1 MAVRIFCS
9 IFAVN
14 NKCMMNDL
22 EKREDLVR
30 RAIAKYRNEPD
41 FPQFEDYGGDEDLL
55 DDYFYL
61 QTPQG
66 SMEEEKRKLTIYGV
80 LIIVPIAVVS
90 FFFRD
95 ITGLLMGVLIG
106 GVLSGYF
113 GIRTIWISSAILLAA
128 TVMMW

>member
-1 MAVRIFCS
+1 
-9 IFAVN
+9 
-14 NKCMMNDL
+14 MMNDL
-22 EKREDLVR
+22 EKKEDLVR

-106 GVLSGYF
+106 GVLSGLYYLF
-113 GIRTIWISSAILLAA
+113 LKSKANKRWRRFEKANIEKYIEDILQYKKE
-128 TVMMW
+128 

>member
-1 MAVRIFCS
+1 
-9 IFAVN
+9 
-14 NKCMMNDL
+14 MMNDL

-80 LIIVPIAVVS
+80 LIRFS
-90 FFFRD
+90 
-95 ITGLLMGVLIG
+95 
-106 GVLSGYF
+106 SG
-113 GIRTIWISSAILLAA
+113 I
-128 TVMMW
+128 

>member
-1 MAVRIFCS
+1 
-9 IFAVN
+9 
-14 NKCMMNDL
+14 MMNDL

-66 SMEEEKRKLTIYGV
+66 S
-80 LIIVPIAVVS
+80 
-90 FFFRD
+90 
-95 ITGLLMGVLIG
+95 LL
-106 GVLSGYF
+106 
-113 GIRTIWISSAILLAA
+113 RQP
-128 TVMMW
+128 

>member
-1 MAVRIFCS
+1 
-9 IFAVN
+9 
-14 NKCMMNDL
+14 MMNDL

-106 GVLSGYF
+106 GVLSGLYYLF
-113 GIRTIWISSAILLAA
+113 LKSKANKRWRRFEKANIEKYIEDILQYKKE
-128 TVMMW
+128 

>member
-1 MAVRIFCS
+1 
-9 IFAVN
+9 
-14 NKCMMNDL
+14 MMNDL

-66 SMEEEKRKLTIYGV
+66 SMEEEKRKFTIYGV

-106 GVLSGYF
+106 GVLSGLYYLF
-113 GIRTIWISSAILLAA
+113 LKSKANKRWRRFEKANIEKYIEDVLQYKKE
-128 TVMMW
+128 